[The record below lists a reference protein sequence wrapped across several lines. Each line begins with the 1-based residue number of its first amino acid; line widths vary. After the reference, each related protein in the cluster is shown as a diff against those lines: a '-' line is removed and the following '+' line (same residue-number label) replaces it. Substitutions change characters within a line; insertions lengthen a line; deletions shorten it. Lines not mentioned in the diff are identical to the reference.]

1 MLSAPRC
8 HRAVCEA
15 IEHDAGY
22 FVCLAGR
29 FLGSLIGRLICM
41 PTTVYFA
48 TNRVVT
54 NSADAINGYEAVMVP
69 PLRPQEI
76 TYGTAVVDG
85 VNVQTGAQGAVSQIN
100 DVNQGGFS
108 PQAIRDLSNPGRDL
122 LVFIHGF
129 DNTFSDAVTR
139 AAFNREWFAASHM
152 PGTDTTVIA
161 FCWPSKGKIF
171 SPPVLQADYLADQ
184 HMARNSGLA
193 LMAFLANLDPILLA
207 AHEKGYRATLL
218 AHSMG
223 NLALEYGVEDWFLHG
238 NGDDLMFDLAALAA
252 GDCRYDAFDQPYPA
266 GLSGLVR
273 LTRRV
278 SIYYSHADQV
288 LQLSMVMNLG
298 AKRLGQDGPHNM
310 ADTTAFPP
318 AQYQMVDCTNYKD
331 YDFNFLS
338 SHQYYRL
345 SLQVRSIIAA
355 AMGPQPVA

>member
-1 MLSAPRC
+1 
-8 HRAVCEA
+8 
-15 IEHDAGY
+15 
-22 FVCLAGR
+22 
-29 FLGSLIGRLICM
+29 
-41 PTTVYFA
+41 
-48 TNRVVT
+48 
-54 NSADAINGYEAVMVP
+54 
-69 PLRPQEI
+69 
-76 TYGTAVVDG
+76 
-85 VNVQTGAQGAVSQIN
+85 
-100 DVNQGGFS
+100 
-108 PQAIRDLSNPGRDL
+108 
-122 LVFIHGF
+122 
-129 DNTFSDAVTR
+129 
-139 AAFNREWFAASHM
+139 M

-238 NGDDLMFDLAALAA
+238 NGDGLMFDLAALAA

-288 LQLSMVMNLG
+288 LQLSMVVNLG